1 MPSTNNPHSDGY
13 RFKDGRL
20 MIFQEEEV
28 MLIRGWDEPSA
39 LLKSCGCW
47 DPFVPEFRL
56 VAPYRRSAKSV
67 AKKMAKSPRT
77 PPETGQMNF
86 DLFEAGSFSPKP
98 PVRNKTPSLT
108 EQRKRAFDSFR
119 FSLPKEVARVLEGFR
134 SHQWHLLT
142 MLAYDKHVLD
152 LAQTNPVLAYAVADW
167 FADHPSTR
175 RELGRMKQRELLALL
190 KLPDTEALVKLM
202 RKIPP
207 ESIDRRL
214 WNPLLSVLRH
224 PDGFSSKFLAHVPVI
239 NLGVMELI
247 LTPPVFAALSPPLLS
262 EVAGDPKENYRASA
276 AALFRDILAM
286 KAELNDNRPL
296 NAIPSLA
303 RLREWHDAVSTE
315 FHKLEKLRASHGPL
329 PPPPLP
335 GVAGRII
342 PLRSQSELLAEGREQ
357 KNCVAGYTARV
368 VAGQCYIYKVLYP
381 ARATLSISRQP
392 DGNWGI
398 ALLEASCNRKI
409 DQATR
414 DFVTGWLDQYRMGI

>member
-1 MPSTNNPHSDGY
+1 
-13 RFKDGRL
+13 
-20 MIFQEEEV
+20 
-28 MLIRGWDEPSA
+28 
-39 LLKSCGCW
+39 
-47 DPFVPEFRL
+47 
-56 VAPYRRSAKSV
+56 
-67 AKKMAKSPRT
+67 
-77 PPETGQMNF
+77 MNF

-98 PVRNKTPSLT
+98 PVRNKTPSLA

-142 MLAYDKHVLD
+142 MLAYDKHGLD

-214 WNPLLSVLRH
+214 WKPLLSVLRH
-224 PDGFSSKFLAHVPVI
+224 PDGSCSKFLAHVPVI

-247 LTPPVFAALSPPLLS
+247 LTRPICAALSPPLLS
-262 EVAGDPKENYRASA
+262 EVAADPKENYRASA

-296 NAIPSLA
+296 NAIPSLHA
-303 RLREWHDAVSTE
+303 SVNGTMPYPPSSANWRNSVPATAPCHLLPYPGWRGGSSRCAHNPNCWLRGGSKKTASPVTRPESLPANATSTRCSTRLAPHCPSVVNRTE
-315 FHKLEKLRASHGPL
+315 TGAFPCWRL
-329 PPPPLP
+329 P
-335 GVAGRII
+335 ATE
-342 PLRSQSELLAEGREQ
+342 RSIKR
-357 KNCVAGYTARV
+357 
-368 VAGQCYIYKVLYP
+368 P
-381 ARATLSISRQP
+381 ATLSPGGLIYIA
-392 DGNWGI
+392 WG
-398 ALLEASCNRKI
+398 
-409 DQATR
+409 
-414 DFVTGWLDQYRMGI
+414 YRLYRYEFHSDRETAMR